1 MRSCGVGACSC
12 WLGSKP
18 VTYNLGQPTI
28 SQCMSQWHFPCR
40 NGEKP
45 LTINDRKNI
54 LYKFLNMILKT
65 SSNILWYFETT
76 ALTHVFHH
84 RYSTTLQ
91 HNRASTVQYICGSI
105 TAVWVYWQESP
116 REHVSHKVVGLSMVL
131 CTSPW
136 HFPSRLFCH
145 HSWCEGYSRWP
156 GRPRP
161 SLKCHSPWA
170 LAKHE
175 TESWHQ
181 HRPGERTRLQV
192 SA

>member
-1 MRSCGVGACSC
+1 MTER
-12 WLGSKP
+12 
-18 VTYNLGQPTI
+18 TYCTSFWTWSLKHQATF
-28 SQCMSQWHFPCR
+28 CDTL
-40 NGEKP
+40 KP
-45 LTINDRKNI
+45 LPW
-54 LYKFLNMILKT
+54 L
-65 SSNILWYFETT
+65 
-76 ALTHVFHH
+76 VFHH

-145 HSWCEGYSRWP
+145 HSWCEGSSRWP
-156 GRPRP
+156 GCLRP
-161 SLKCHSPWA
+161 SLKCHSPWVPS
-170 LAKHE
+170 KRE
-175 TESWHQ
+175 TESGHQ
-181 HRPGERTRLQV
+181 HRPGERTRFQV